1 MASRSIDS
9 ADVIQRR
16 SYSGAGDDVD
26 PVTRAIAE
34 GRHSDRQEHL
44 CQRCRNWCDGIWY
57 GNKTYGIPDMCKRCY
72 EDSGAAQ
79 MVLPIDPSIT
89 REYIKPVEVRPY
101 QPTLAEHL
109 LLWASEHYRDA
120 FEAYSQRNDPIWERR
135 VLAAIVRSRAAK
147 ERGWIT
153 WVPLTRWA
161 DELASLGEYVKR
173 AGGYP
178 MVAGMTFAE
187 WVNVIRELGGGRQWV
202 AGDYDRK
209 AWQGHGRQN

>member
-16 SYSGAGDDVD
+16 SYSGAGDEVD

-79 MVLPIDPSIT
+79 MVLPIDPSVT

-101 QPTLAEHL
+101 QLTLAEHL
-109 LLWASEHYRDA
+109 L
-120 FEAYSQRNDPIWERR
+120 FGG
-135 VLAAIVRSRAAK
+135 LA
-147 ERGWIT
+147 E
-153 WVPLTRWA
+153 
-161 DELASLGEYVKR
+161 
-173 AGGYP
+173 
-178 MVAGMTFAE
+178 
-187 WVNVIRELGGGRQWV
+187 NGGRIALDVVDGKLDLTVGQTHV
-202 AGDYDRK
+202 AVSESVP
-209 AWQGHGRQN
+209 A